1 MEYGLIIKKN
11 DVVVNEL
18 NGSAAAA
25 AVELAKVLIWVN
37 NDPKNTRVWDTIDN
51 KTGSKII
58 KAVAIFK
65 KDFFG
70 GSVYKYEYIFT
81 GADVDGLPSIY

>member
-1 MEYGLIIKKN
+1 MEYRLIIKRDN
-11 DVVVNEL
+11 VVVNEL
-18 NGSAAAA
+18 NGSDAAA

-37 NDPKNTRVWDTIDN
+37 NDPKNTSAWTTIDS
-51 KTGSKII
+51 KTGLKMI

-65 KDFFG
+65 RDFFG
-70 GSVYKYEYIFT
+70 GTVYRYEYLFT

>member
-1 MEYGLIIKKN
+1 MEYRLIIKQN

-37 NDPKNTRVWDTIDN
+37 NDPKNTRVWDTIDS

-58 KAVAIFK
+58 KATAFFK

-70 GSVYKYEYIFT
+70 GTIYRYDYIFS